1 MPTIFKHIAT
11 EDTPERAANRKAAEE
26 FSGYALR
33 YMAATV
39 AIGMLILSLAVIKF
53 GRQPDIFPTQLRTT
67 ESKP

>member
-1 MPTIFKHIAT
+1 MPTIFKHLAT

-39 AIGMLILSLAVIKF
+39 AIGMLILSLAVIKW
-53 GRQPDIFPTQLRTT
+53 GKQPDVTPLQLQPA
-67 ESKP
+67 ESK